1 MRFRFDI
8 VGYVFLGIVVAIAIA
23 AVVSGGGEVDATG
36 TAAVPHFQLADVR
49 VRFTDEPQISRGQDP
64 MLVQEEY
71 GTIPSIVS
79 HLTVLTDENCQPDA
93 EGVSHCRN
101 CVQFETETGIEQA
114 TLRHHHR
121 MAEEPCL
128 TPGQHVEVVR

>member
-8 VGYVFLGIVVAIAIA
+8 VVYGFLGIVVAIAMA
-23 AVVSGGGEVDATG
+23 AVISGGGEADATG
-36 TAAVPHFQLADVR
+36 SAAVPHYQLADVR
-49 VRFTDEPQISRGQDP
+49 VRFTNEPQISRGQDP
-64 MLVQEEY
+64 ILVQEEY
-71 GTIPSIVS
+71 GIIPASVTR
-79 HLTVLTDENCQPDA
+79 LTVLTDENCQPDA

-101 CVQFETETGIEQA
+101 RVQFETATGIKQA

-128 TPGQHVEVVR
+128 TPGQNVDVVR

>member
-8 VGYVFLGIVVAIAIA
+8 VVYGFLCIAVAIAIA
-23 AVVSGGGEVDATG
+23 AVVSRSGEADATG
-36 TAAVPHFQLADVR
+36 SAAVPHYQLADVR
-49 VRFTDEPQISRGQDP
+49 VRFTDEPPISRGQDP

-71 GTIPSIVS
+71 GMIPASVTR
-79 HLTVLTDENCQPDA
+79 LTVLTDENWQPDA

-101 CVQFETETGIEQA
+101 RVQFETETGIEQV

-128 TPGQHVEVVR
+128 TPGQNVEVVR

>member
-8 VGYVFLGIVVAIAIA
+8 VVYAFLGMAVAIAIA
-23 AVVSGGGEVDATG
+23 AVVSGSGEADATG
-36 TAAVPHFQLADVR
+36 SAAVPHYQRADVR
-49 VRFTDEPQISRGQDP
+49 VRCTDEPQISRGQDP

-71 GTIPSIVS
+71 GTIPSTVS
-79 HLTVLTDENCQPDA
+79 HLTILTDENCQPDA

-101 CVQFETETGIEQA
+101 RVQFETATGIEQA

-121 MAEEPCL
+121 MAEEPCF
-128 TPGQHVEVVR
+128 TPGQYVEVVR